1 MYIGKTQTLSCNIL
15 WCLTGTEQLQ
25 SSRIAEDRTGPG
37 NVAFGAVV
45 LVVRQ
50 KTVLIM
56 AKENEIKLLIGQRT
70 C

>member
-1 MYIGKTQTLSCNIL
+1 ML

-50 KTVLIM
+50 ETVLIM
-56 AKENEIKLLIGQRT
+56 ANENEIKLLIGQPNY
-70 C
+70 